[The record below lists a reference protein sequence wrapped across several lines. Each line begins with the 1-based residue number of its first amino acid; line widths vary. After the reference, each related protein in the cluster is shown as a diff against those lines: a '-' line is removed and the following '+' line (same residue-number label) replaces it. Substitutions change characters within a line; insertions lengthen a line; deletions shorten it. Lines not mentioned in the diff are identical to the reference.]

1 MKSDFLTF
9 PSTNNSFQVGFS
21 FLDFTF
27 FTQPSILT
35 PSAIK
40 RLSSHQN
47 SPRHI
52 IIFTR
57 VSLETLKLFA
67 FLFLSGVKN
76 RPLSCLWFLPNC
88 YRLNFLLLRK
98 SSTFQPATALI
109 SQLPNLNS
117 TLPTF
122 PPCDGYTSFQPGQ
135 AHTHPHPRHRPHADH
150 DHGYDADADQSMW
163 WTRFHWAAVSRAP
176 KLFHSVK
183 VIHHLLRYYIR
194 FHRIDL
200 FVR

>member
-1 MKSDFLTF
+1 MELEILFSWNLIFSLFPRPTILFKSDFLY
-9 PSTNNSFQVGFS
+9 
-21 FLDFTF
+21 FTF

-135 AHTHPHPRHRPHADH
+135 PPCSYSATPSSSCLNFSYTIVLILIPA
-150 DHGYDADADQSMW
+150 
-163 WTRFHWAAVSRAP
+163 WAW
-176 KLFHSVK
+176 
-183 VIHHLLRYYIR
+183 
-194 FHRIDL
+194 
-200 FVR
+200 